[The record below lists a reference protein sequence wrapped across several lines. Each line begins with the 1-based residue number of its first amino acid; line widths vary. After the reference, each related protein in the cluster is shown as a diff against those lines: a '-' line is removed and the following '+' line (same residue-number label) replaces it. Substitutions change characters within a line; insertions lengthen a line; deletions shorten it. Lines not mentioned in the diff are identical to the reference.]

1 MERNVVLFGIGENH
15 ASDTTT
21 NFCCACNTHPHA
33 ETQVLGE
40 QQVSDTTINS
50 LSETTIDTPP
60 AAVVLHTEKKTDE
73 FSRVNATWEL
83 NSSHKVQF
91 TTTEDDVGSIVDV
104 SNPRLFDAYMDS
116 WRARVGW
123 MFKDDTEYETFMKLP
138 ISTQERLQLL
148 QKLTNKTRGS
158 KRPNT

>member
-21 NFCCACNTHPHA
+21 NFYCACHTNLFA
-33 ETQVLGE
+33 DLGE
-40 QQVSDTTINS
+40 QQVSDTTVNS
-50 LSETTIDTPP
+50 LLETTIDTPP

-73 FSRVNATWEL
+73 FSHVNATWEL
-83 NSSHKVQF
+83 DSSHKVQF